1 MAEVVTLFFV
11 FILSVALAA
20 GAAFMVLAVVL
31 NLMTRTAVRRP
42 RGAVGLVQLSPLD
55 ASGQPAARYPM
66 ANHDGAA
73 SLVIRR
79 AA

>member
-1 MAEVVTLFFV
+1 MAEFVTLFFV

-20 GAAFMVLAVVL
+20 GAAFVVLGVVL
-31 NLMTRTAVRRP
+31 NLMTRTAVRRA
-42 RGAVGLVQLSPLD
+42 RGALGSVQLRPLD
-55 ASGQPAARYPM
+55 ASGQRAARYPA

-73 SLVIRR
+73 SLVIPR